1 MVFQIPQLMFPT
13 NSVICV
19 SILTMPF
26 CFKQCGIVLAVLLLI
41 LCNIFSRLA
50 CHFLIESAVIS
61 RRYNFAILASRA
73 FGRTGKFLTELLII
87 GFMLGTCVAYFVV
100 VGDLGSQTISKMMD
114 KAPEKIRTGLLII
127 TGAFIC
133 LLHGFHNFIFRIIDN
148 LYNIYTVTTIFFYVY
163 LALQIVLE
171 SALHIFAKDWRDS
184 VNFWR
189 PDGVLQCLP
198 IFFMALFCQTQLFE
212 IYEAISSPNK
222 MKKIV
227 GRALN
232 VCTVLYM
239 CVGFFGYIAFYTQSF
254 TGNILLSF
262 EPDIIVSKLM
272 KLGFVFS
279 IAFSFPLVTFTCGA
293 RLHSLLFRQR
303 FIHEQPISNL
313 SESRSQCL
321 IIIIISMIIGILM
334 PNIEFVL
341 GIVGSTI
348 GVMICLIFPAVIFIS
363 IKSRN
368 NIERILAQ
376 CIVVMGIF
384 IMVFGT
390 YGSLYPMEESTNA
403 TSMITNNL
411 LDKVN
416 PQLNIIK
423 NLPIIRDGSDNLEH
437 IPRANDEINKRKIN
451 KVVLAAKDV
460 KPVLPKPKLKSVIVA
475 KKQSVVKSDKA
486 AAGIL
491 VPKVK
496 KEESKFGLRKLSN
509 LNEDW
514 RSIYSRHLRQ
524 KIQKQMKNLR
534 NIKKQQQKEMMKQR
548 MSKNEVFKKSEKKIN
563 KIDKKKD
570 ISPENKIGLRENGG
584 KVVQNKEISIKGK
597 DNKIIWEKKQ
607 WNVAN
612 QIEINKKQQSQDKN
626 NNVAAESSKKKLDS
640 LQEISPNKDT
650 EALQKKPE
658 NVPDDFYFNEEA
670 DNDRKIIEKS
680 QDKDNNVAAESSEKK
695 LDSLQEISPNKDT
708 EALQK
713 KTGNVPD
720 DFFFVKED
728 IDREIPEKSLH

>member
-1 MVFQIPQLMFPT
+1 
-13 NSVICV
+13 
-19 SILTMPF
+19 
-26 CFKQCGIVLAVLLLI
+26 
-41 LCNIFSRLA
+41 
-50 CHFLIESAVIS
+50 
-61 RRYNFAILASRA
+61 
-73 FGRTGKFLTELLII
+73 
-87 GFMLGTCVAYFVV
+87 MLGTCVAYFVV

-114 KAPEKIRTGLLII
+114 KAPEKIRTGLLMI

-133 LLHGFHNFIFRIIDN
+133 LLHGFHNFIFRNIDN
-148 LYNIYTVTTIFFYVY
+148 LFRIYTVTTTFFYLC
-163 LALQIVLE
+163 LALKIVSE
-171 SALHIFAKDWRDS
+171 STLHIFAEDWQNS

-189 PDGVLQCLP
+189 PNGVLQCLP

-212 IYEAISSPNK
+212 IYEAISSLKK

-232 VCTVLYM
+232 ICTLLYM
-239 CVGFFGYIAFYTQSF
+239 CVGFFGYIAFCTQSF

-262 EPDIIVSKLM
+262 EPDIISELM

-279 IAFSFPLVTFTCGA
+279 IAFSFPLVIFPCGA

-303 FIHEQPISNL
+303 FIHELPISNL

-321 IIIIISMIIGILM
+321 I
-334 PNIEFVL
+334 E
-341 GIVGSTI
+341 
-348 GVMICLIFPAVIFIS
+348 
-363 IKSRN
+363 
-368 NIERILAQ
+368 

-451 KVVLAAKDV
+451 KVVSAAKDV
-460 KPVLPKPKLKSVIVA
+460 KPVLPKPKLKSVIVSIVS

-496 KEESKFGLRKLSN
+496 KEEPKFGLIKLNN

-524 KIQKQMKNLR
+524 KIQKQLKNLR
-534 NIKKQQQKEMMKQR
+534 DIKKQQQKEMEKQR